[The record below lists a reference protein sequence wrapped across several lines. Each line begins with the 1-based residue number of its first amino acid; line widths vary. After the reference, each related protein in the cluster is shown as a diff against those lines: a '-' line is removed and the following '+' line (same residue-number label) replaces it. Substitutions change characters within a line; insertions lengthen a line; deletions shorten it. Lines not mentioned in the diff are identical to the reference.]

1 MIKLT
6 RLSGEEFVVNAELI
20 RMVESR
26 PDTFVTLTTD
36 DRFIVRESVAEVV
49 KRSLAY
55 RRLTNSSLADS
66 YLDSRAA

>member
-26 PDTFVTLTTD
+26 PDTFVTLTTN

-55 RRLTNSSLADS
+55 RRLTNSSLTDS